1 MTPAFVSTSSIFIF
15 SLVVSIST
23 NTETAKVMDKAS
35 TDGSFTIAQTQ
46 GMNRRADRRDT
57 RQGCRHQEGAV
68 AQTSETASRK
78 HAKLGV
84 VESRCPLQDDDCEK
98 LLASI

>member
-35 TDGSFTIAQTQ
+35 TDGSFTIAQTSGQ
-46 GMNRRADRRDT
+46 SRGDT
-57 RQGCRHQEGAV
+57 RQGCREQAGAG
-68 AQTSETASRK
+68 ADKRNCKQ
-78 HAKLGV
+78 
-84 VESRCPLQDDDCEK
+84 ESR
-98 LLASI
+98 